1 MKKIIN
7 GKLYDTDK
15 ARYLGGDSYSNSRDF
30 HHWTEELY
38 VKRTGEYFLYGE
50 GGPMT
55 KYAESTGQNTWSG
68 GEKIMPMSM
77 EAAREWAEEHLNAD
91 RYAELFGLPDVD
103 AEPVA
108 LNLLLD
114 AGIMAQVR
122 AKAAEDGASLTATVA
137 ALLKKGLKAD

>member
-7 GKLYDTDK
+7 GKMYDTDK
-15 ARYLGGDSYSNSRDF
+15 ARYLGGDSYSNSGDF

-38 VKRTGEYFLYGE
+38 VKRTGEYFLYGT

-68 GEKIMPMSM
+68 GEKIIPLTPHNAMK
-77 EAAREWAEEHLNAD
+77 WAEEHL
-91 RYAELFGLPDVD
+91 RAEDYEEIFGLPDED

-108 LNLLLD
+108 ISAMLP
-114 AGIMAQVR
+114 AQLVAKLR
-122 AKAAEDGASLTATVA
+122 AAAAEEQISVTAYLEKLLTKE
-137 ALLKKGLKAD
+137 LG

>member
-68 GEKIMPMSM
+68 GEKIIPLTLQNAMK
-77 EAAREWAEEHLNAD
+77 WAEEHL
-91 RYAELFGLPDVD
+91 RAEDYEEIFGLPDED

-108 LNLLLD
+108 LSVMLP
-114 AGIMAQVR
+114 AQLA
-122 AKAAEDGASLTATVA
+122 AKLRTAAAEEQISVTAYLEKLLTKE
-137 ALLKKGLKAD
+137 LK

>member
-15 ARYLGGDSYSNSRDF
+15 AHYLGGDSYSNSRDF

-68 GEKIMPMSM
+68 GEKIIPLSM
-77 EAAREWAEEHLNAD
+77 DAARAWAEEHLNAD
-91 RYAELFGLPDVD
+91 RYGEIFGLPDED

-114 AGIMAQVR
+114 AGIMAKVR

-137 ALLKKGLKAD
+137 ALLEKGLKAD

>member
-55 KYAESTGQNTWSG
+55 KYAETIGQNQWSG

-77 EAAREWAEEHLNAD
+77 EAAREWAEEHLSAEL
-91 RYAELFGLPDVD
+91 YAEIFGMPDED

-108 LNLLLD
+108 LNVMID
-114 AGIMAQVR
+114 AGLMAQVR

-137 ALLKKGLKAD
+137 ALLKKGMKAN

>member
-68 GEKIMPMSM
+68 GEKIMPVSM
-77 EAAREWAEEHLNAD
+77 EAAREWAEEHLSAD
-91 RYAELFGLPDVD
+91 RYAEIFGMPDED

-108 LNLLLD
+108 LNMMLD

-122 AKAAEDGASLTATVA
+122 AKAAEEGASLTATVA